1 MPKDTNCKKII
12 FNYLIEKKQNTWPT
26 RQYVFDS
33 LKESA
38 TNWEEDSVDLGS
50 NSVYRYKPDKFNEI
64 VQLTETESKHELAN
78 KDILLR
84 LSNTKV

>member
-33 LKESA
+33 L
-38 TNWEEDSVDLGS
+38 TNAIGI
-50 NSVYRYKPDKFNEI
+50 DKLVVARDDKRF
-64 VQLTETESKHELAN
+64 
-78 KDILLR
+78 R
-84 LSNTKV
+84 LSYISEFF